1 VNFLKPFTITDA
13 MIGAGTSIAEPA
25 SGEIAWVSA
34 GTFAVG
40 AKRIRTATHREYLCI
55 QAHSGRTNT
64 PETDTAYWQDVGP
77 TRRWAPFDIY
87 TSTSATATTSL
98 TYVLSPGYFNALALY
113 GLVGTAYAITI
124 KDAPGGAT
132 IFSETGPL
140 SDPPAG
146 WYEYLFAAPKAITKL
161 FRPDLPIRPN
171 AELTITI
178 TAGTGQPVGVGMIV
192 VGNLVDLVGDLAD
205 FGGTEYGSSAEPVTY
220 SYIKTDDFGNTTIVR
235 RHKATSMTAKVVL
248 PRANA
253 DEALRQIEEV
263 LDVPVAWI
271 ATAKPGY
278 SGLNVFGLG
287 SARLAYQSAVVA
299 EIDLTVKGMI

>member
-1 VNFLKPFTITDA
+1 MKYLKPFTITDA
-13 MIGAGTSIAEPA
+13 MIGAGTTIAEPA
-25 SGEIAWVSA
+25 SGETEWVSA
-34 GTFAVG
+34 GSYSIG
-40 AKRIRTATHREYLCI
+40 DKRIRSATHREYLCI
-55 QAHSGRTNT
+55 QAHTGRTT
-64 PETDTAYWQDVGP
+64 APESDAAYWQDIGP
-77 TRRWAPFDIY
+77 TKRWAPFDIY
-87 TSTSATATTSL
+87 VSTGASSTTSI
-98 TYVLSPGYFNALALY
+98 TYVLSPGYFNAVALY
-113 GLVGTAYAITI
+113 GLVGTGYSITL

-132 IFSETGPL
+132 IY
-140 SDPPAG
+140 SDSGSLYEPPAG
-146 WYEYLFAAPKAITKL
+146 WYEYLFSAQKLITKL
-161 FRPDLPIRPN
+161 FRPELPIRPT
-171 AELTITI
+171 AELTVAI
-178 TAGTGQPVGVGMIV
+178 AAATGQPVGIGMIV
-192 VGNLVDLVGDLAD
+192 VGNLTDLVGDTAE
-205 FGGTEYGSSAEPVTY
+205 FGGTEYGSTAEPVTY
-220 SYIKTDDFGNTTIVR
+220 SYIKTDEFGNTTIVR